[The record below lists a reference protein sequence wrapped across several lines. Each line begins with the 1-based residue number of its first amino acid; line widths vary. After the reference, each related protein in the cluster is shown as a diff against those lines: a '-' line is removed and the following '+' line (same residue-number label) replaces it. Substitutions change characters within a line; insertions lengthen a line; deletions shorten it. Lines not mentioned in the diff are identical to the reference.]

1 MKTANEQLDIF
12 QVIAEE
18 TKSDTVVVNIKTNL
32 GATQQPGYVYIGRGS
47 DWGNPF
53 KVIPHGEHTRE
64 EAIALYEAYIQT
76 QPRLLELLPTLK
88 GKTLGCYCKPLA
100 CHGDSLVKLLTEAT
114 K

>member
-76 QPRLLELLPTLK
+76 QPELLAQLPTLK

-100 CHGDSLVKLLTEAT
+100 CHGDILIKLLAEAT
-114 K
+114 Q